1 MENYVQAGKY
11 VTVRDNARAVVSGEG
26 HLIGDLFVV
35 ASTSVDASADFEGA
49 TEGVFTLP
57 KVDGTAAT
65 QGALAYWDDT
75 NHEVTP
81 TASSHKKIGHFV
93 EDVEDSVTTAKVR
106 LAGASGF

>member
-1 MENYVQAGKY
+1 MNNFIQEGKV
-11 VTVRDNARAVVSGEG
+11 VTVRDNTRAVTSGNG

-35 ASTSVDASADFEGA
+35 ASTTVAASADFEGV
-49 TEGVFTLP
+49 TEGVFELP
-57 KVDGTAAT
+57 KVDGTAAN

-93 EDVEDSVTTAKVR
+93 EDVDSDVVLAKVR
-106 LAGASGF
+106 LAGASAF